1 MAADFSIKQ
10 SETLPYLN
18 DALTYSDGSV
28 VNLTGATV
36 KFIMRSLTAT
46 LPTINTTCTVVSA
59 TGGTVRYA
67 FSTTDTATAGRFQAI
82 WQVTFAGGQLMS
94 WPTIGSLD
102 ISIEDNAITTSAAP
116 LLASLG
122 QVKDY
127 LNITNTDR
135 DRDQKL
141 ITMIKAIGPVVEAIT
156 GPIVQ
161 RPITNEMHDGGSD
174 RITLLHGPVA
184 QVTSVVEYLANVE
197 YRLQQIPAGRPDLGT
212 MWSYMFE
219 KDRSII
225 RRAPGGGTQ
234 VFFGGTDSIS
244 VSYIA
249 GLEAVPPN
257 VTEAVCELV
266 RVHFQATQQ
275 GRPRPGGGFGSDD
288 DAVNPI
294 MGFFVPNRVREL
306 LVPNRRH
313 PSIA

>member
-1 MAADFSIKQ
+1 M
-10 SETLPYLN
+10 
-18 DALTYSDGSV
+18 
-28 VNLTGATV
+28 
-36 KFIMRSLTAT
+36 
-46 LPTINTTCTVVSA
+46 C
-59 TGGTVRYA
+59 
-67 FSTTDTATAGRFQAI
+67 
-82 WQVTFAGGQLMS
+82 
-94 WPTIGSLD
+94 
-102 ISIEDNAITTSAAP
+102 
-116 LLASLG
+116 
-122 QVKDY
+122 
-127 LNITNTDR
+127 
-135 DRDQKL
+135 
-141 ITMIKAIGPVVEAIT
+141 
-156 GPIVQ
+156 
-161 RPITNEMHDGGSD
+161 DGGSD

-184 QVTSVVEYLANVE
+184 QVISVTEYLANVE

-219 KDRSII
+219 KDRTII

-234 VFFGGTDSIS
+234 KFFGGTDSIS

-288 DAVNPI
+288 DSINPI